1 MKDDDVPCV
10 VLTREHKGQEWEL
23 AYRTLRKSVAW
34 RSAYEIRMQ
43 EQLLAGSKRPQTLV
57 VKADDWDQ
65 KKIIPLTP
73 PAGFEELAEEE
84 NAATAIRQQEL
95 DKARAA
101 AKLLPPPVPMSRPVR
116 ELAKVGPLIEPAPK
130 TQELIYTDLEL

>member
-1 MKDDDVPCV
+1 MRDDDIPCV

-43 EQLLAGSKRPQTLV
+43 EQLLAGSRRPQTLV
-57 VKADDWDQ
+57 VKAEDWDQ
-65 KKIIPLTP
+65 KKLIPLAP

-84 NAATAIRQQEL
+84 NEATAKRQHAL
-95 DKARAA
+95 DAARAA
-101 AKLLPPPVPMSRPVR
+101 AKLVPPSPPPPPPQK
-116 ELAKVGPLIEPAPK
+116 LAQAGPLIEPRQP
-130 TQELIYTDLEL
+130 ELEYTELEL